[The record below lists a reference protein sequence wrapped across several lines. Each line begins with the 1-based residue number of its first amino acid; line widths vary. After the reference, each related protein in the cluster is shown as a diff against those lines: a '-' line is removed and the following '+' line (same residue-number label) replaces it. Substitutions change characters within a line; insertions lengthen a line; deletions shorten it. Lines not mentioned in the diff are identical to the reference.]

1 MKIKMTKYGKHTIKI
16 WKETTKQ
23 SIVED
28 LFTMLVFVVAIG
40 ANALFSIYVARSIV
54 MDIFIVFLI
63 LVYFI
68 GRSKRQQHLTKEE
81 AEKEIKEFL
90 NNKQ

>member
-1 MKIKMTKYGKHTIKI
+1 MKITMTKYGKDTVKI
-16 WKETTKQ
+16 RKETTKQ

-40 ANALFSIYVARSIV
+40 ANALFSIYVSRSVV

-68 GRSKRQQHLTKEE
+68 GRSKREKQLTKEK
-81 AEKEIKEFL
+81 AEKEINEFL
-90 NNKQ
+90 NS